1 MWRNEH
7 RGAQCRHGL
16 APASSRQRWPLGP
29 STLFPTTRPALR
41 AKQPR
46 YLDLQADR
54 MGPLPD
60 PGLLSLSTLW
70 GHSPGISG
78 GCKGSP
84 RSDVG
89 AGITST
95 LSPWHQPVRPT
106 SGKLR
111 QESKEGG
118 KDWVHPWETRYHGG
132 APVSIWQVRKL
143 RPREGKEQL
152 QGHGVR
158 GKQSECKPKV
168 LGSQQGR
175 SH

>member
-7 RGAQCRHGL
+7 RGARCRPRPGSGKLPATL
-16 APASSRQRWPLGP
+16 ASGP
-29 STLFPTTRPALR
+29 FHLIFYPR

-46 YLDLQADR
+46 CLDLQADR
-54 MGPLPD
+54 TGPLPD
-60 PGLLSLSTLW
+60 PGLLAPSTLS
-70 GHSPGISG
+70 GHPPGISG

-89 AGITST
+89 AGITPT
-95 LSPWHQPVRPT
+95 LSPRHQPVRPT

-118 KDWVHPWETRYHGG
+118 KDWVHPWKTQYHGG
-132 APVSIWQVRKL
+132 APVSLWRVRKL